1 MRDVT
6 REQVENLLNRH
17 LPDWKPNAAGTE
29 AVAVCPRCHGGKRRE
44 RSFSVRLDEGVFI
57 CNRQNHCGTTGSFR
71 DLCELLGEPVA
82 VAEPGLELNP
92 SRRSRKTAPRTP
104 VRAAVSQPV
113 DAPAEPVSAEELE
126 KLAREDASAGRE
138 RLLARGIT
146 EDTITRLGVTWTPWK
161 ASVNST
167 GMVMPYPEGRK
178 IRSFRDGRKTF
189 SQPEKARGLF
199 GSHLLSE
206 SGPIILTAG
215 ETDVMAWTQAGF
227 SAVCLANGEG
237 NPPRD
242 GEADLLRGRD
252 VVIAY
257 DLDDAGQRGAEKV
270 RDALQGIASR
280 VRIARYPE
288 GREKDASA
296 ILEALG
302 TEDATRIFTAML
314 EDLDHAEPVSS
325 SPWADD
331 LDLSRLGY
339 RIERDGLYLEK
350 TDRRGEPALTP
361 PIAPRPIWV
370 SGDADDISTRKPFLE
385 LSWFDGRGRRLRG
398 WFPSSVRNDRK
409 TLLDEDPDR
418 PGVCD
423 GPVTLANIKQIS
435 TWLTVAAGAI
445 RGERQRIA
453 SRTGWATL
461 EDGSRMLCGPGIE
474 GLTYTGDLRAKG
486 SLSAWSEALDELHD
500 MGDRGFI
507 AWSVLGLSAASPL
520 HRMLGGNNP
529 VLGLI
534 GTNGKGKTTAFLLAL
549 SMWSEPSKL
558 LAPEDS
564 TANGTRVH
572 AEKYPD
578 LPVASDDL
586 QGLLERNPAGAQS
599 LIYWM
604 GNGQMKKRSGRD
616 GSAQGGGQRHG
627 ASFYLAEDPITE
639 GMLGG
644 AGRRSIEI
652 TGHPMDGKR
661 RADRIEQIACENAG
675 APFAALAAHLTDNQE
690 ALVRDVRALEKDLQ
704 GDPNLRAGDARTIAM
719 TLTGVRIVCAVT
731 GKPLPD
737 MDGLRTFI
745 VSQAGRHRQNLRDRA
760 QEAWTAMLEMVS
772 SVAREGG
779 GRVGNRDIPMGWGD
793 DVNPASPEVLAVLKA
808 HGDSRSLQR
817 DWLARGWIVG
827 DTADRPRKTIKVGG
841 RPIKVWR
848 PTREG
853 LRAAGLLDEPEEVI
867 AVVTQEREPDLP
879 SELDNLPAEPSIPD
893 WGPDSPLM
901 KRFLDQR
908 GRFIPVRRYGGEEW
922 DSTKLDRLEDV
933 VREGPAGP
941 SASWA
946 IRSVQAIDAEG
957 MIRAS

>member
-6 REQVENLLNRH
+6 RERIENLLNRH

-29 AVAVCPRCHGGKRRE
+29 ALAVCPSCNSGNGKE
-44 RSFSVRLDEGVFI
+44 RSFSVRLEDGVFT
-57 CNRQNHCGTTGSFR
+57 CNRKNHCGTTGSFR
-71 DLCELLGEPVA
+71 DLCKLLGEPVA

-92 SRRSRKTAPRTP
+92 SRRLRKTAPRTSRKP
-104 VRAAVSQPV
+104 VRAAVLQPV
-113 DAPAEPVSAEELE
+113 NAPAEPVSAEELDR
-126 KLAREDASAGRE
+126 LAREDASAGRE
-138 RLLARGIT
+138 RLLSRGIT
-146 EDTITRLGVTWTPWK
+146 EDTINRLGVTWTPWS
-161 ASVNST
+161 ASVNGT

-178 IRSFRDGRKTF
+178 VRAFRDGRKTF
-189 SQPEKARGLF
+189 SQEKVRGLF

-257 DLDDAGQRGAEKV
+257 DLDDAGQRGAEKL

-280 VRIARYPE
+280 VRVARYPE

-302 TEDATRIFTAML
+302 TEDASRIFTAML

-331 LDLSRLGY
+331 LDLSRLRY
-339 RIERDGLYLEK
+339 RIDRDGLYLEK

-361 PIAPRPIWV
+361 PIADRPIWV
-370 SGDADDISTRKPFLE
+370 SGRADDVSTGQEFLE
-385 LSWFDGRGRRLRG
+385 LSWFDGNGRRKRG
-398 WFPSSVRNDRK
+398 WFPDVVRNDRRA
-409 TLLDEDPDR
+409 LENL
-418 PGVCD
+418 PGS
-423 GPVTLANIKQIS
+423 PVSLENVKPIS
-435 TWLTVAAGAI
+435 HWLTKASGAI
-445 RGERQRIA
+445 RGERQRLA

-461 EDGSRMLCGPGIE
+461 EDGSRTFCGPGIE
-474 GLTYTGDLRAKG
+474 GLNYRGDLRVKG

-529 VLGLI
+529 VMGLI
-534 GTNGKGKTTAFLLAL
+534 GENGKGKTTSFLLAL

-564 TANGTRVH
+564 TANGPRVH
-572 AEKYPD
+572 AARYPD
-578 LPVASDDL
+578 LPFACDDL

-616 GSAQGGGQRHG
+616 GSSQGGEERHG
-627 ASFYLAEDPITE
+627 ASFYIAERPITE

-652 TGHPMDGKR
+652 TGLPMDGKR

-675 APFAALAAHLTDNQE
+675 APFAALASHLTENQE

-772 SVAREGG
+772 SVALEHG

-793 DVNPASPEVLAVLKA
+793 DVNPASPDIQMILKA
-808 HGDSRSLQR
+808 HGDVRALQR
-817 DWLARGWIVG
+817 DWLARGWIAG
-827 DTADRPRKTIKVGG
+827 DTPDRPRKTMKIAG

>member
-1 MRDVT
+1 M
-6 REQVENLLNRH
+6 
-17 LPDWKPNAAGTE
+17 
-29 AVAVCPRCHGGKRRE
+29 
-44 RSFSVRLDEGVFI
+44 
-57 CNRQNHCGTTGSFR
+57 
-71 DLCELLGEPVA
+71 
-82 VAEPGLELNP
+82 
-92 SRRSRKTAPRTP
+92 
-104 VRAAVSQPV
+104 

-126 KLAREDASAGRE
+126 KLAREDVSAGRE

-146 EDTITRLGVTWTPWK
+146 EDTITRLGVTWTPWS
-161 ASVNST
+161 ASVNGT
-167 GMVMPYPEGRK
+167 GMVMPYPDGRK
-178 IRSFRDGRKTF
+178 IRFFRDGRKTF
-189 SQPEKARGLF
+189 SQQEKARGLF

-227 SAVCLANGEG
+227 SAVCLPNGEG
-237 NPPRD
+237 TPPRD

-302 TEDATRIFTAML
+302 TEDASRIFTAML

-331 LDLSRLGY
+331 LDLSRLSY

-361 PIAPRPIWV
+361 IADRPIWV
-370 SGDADDISTRKPFLE
+370 SGGADDVSTGQQVLE
-385 LSWFDGRGRRLRG
+385 LSWFDPTGRRLRG
-398 WFPSSVRNDRK
+398 WFPDVVRNDRRA
-409 TLLDEDPDR
+409 LENL
-418 PGVCD
+418 PGS
-423 GPVTLANIKQIS
+423 PVTLENVKPIS
-435 TWLTVAAGAI
+435 TWLTVAA
-445 RGERQRIA
+445 RGIKGDRQRIA
-453 SRTGWATL
+453 SRSGWANL
-461 EDGSRMLCGPGIE
+461 EDGSRMLCGPGID

-486 SLSAWSEALDELHD
+486 SLSAWSEALDELRD

-507 AWSVLGLSAASPL
+507 AWSILGLSAASPL

-529 VLGLI
+529 VMGLI
-534 GTNGKGKTTAFLLAL
+534 GENGKGKTTSFLLAL

-564 TANGTRVH
+564 TANGPRVH
-572 AEKYPD
+572 AARYPD
-578 LPVASDDL
+578 LPFACDDL

-616 GSAQGGGQRHG
+616 GSSQGGEERHG
-627 ASFYLAEDPITE
+627 VSFYIAERPITE

-652 TGHPMDGKR
+652 TGRPMDGKR
-661 RADRIEQIACENAG
+661 RADRIEQIARENAG
-675 APFAALAAHLTDNQE
+675 APFAALAAHLTENQE

-737 MDGLRTFI
+737 MDGLRAFI

-760 QEAWTAMLEMVS
+760 HEAWTAMLEMVS
-772 SVAREGG
+772 SADRRDG
-779 GRVGNRDIPMGWGD
+779 GRIGSRDIPMGWGN
-793 DVNPASPEVLAVLKA
+793 DVNPQSPEVQAVLKA
-808 HGDSRSLQR
+808 HGDIKALQR
-817 DWLARGWIVG
+817 DWLTRGWIVG
-827 DTADRPRKTIKVGG
+827 NTPDRPRKNISVGG
-841 RPIKVWR
+841 RKIPVWR
-848 PTREG
+848 PTHEG

-879 SELDNLPAEPSIPD
+879 SDLGNMPADPGISASIETHTDVLDDTEKNGWSPDTQLLIARYRNSKIPAGARIDGILFDGWRIERIEKAIDEGPSSEQADRAISD
-893 WGPDSPLM
+893 L
-901 KRFLDQR
+901 RL
-908 GRFIPVRRYGGEEW
+908 
-922 DSTKLDRLEDV
+922 LDR
-933 VREGPAGP
+933 AGAL
-941 SASWA
+941 S
-946 IRSVQAIDAEG
+946 RSVPV
-957 MIRAS
+957 AS